1 MLKVIVGIVVLVL
14 LTIGIVWV
22 IDKYVPKK
30 AKPAVQLGLWALIF
44 YLAYATFMSVYGEIQ
59 FNQLKVKDTK
69 QLLKILKTLETL
81 NLLT

>member
-1 MLKVIVGIVVLVL
+1 MLKVIVGIVILVL

-44 YLAYATFMSVYGEIQ
+44 YLTYCIC
-59 FNQLKVKDTK
+59 QL
-69 QLLKILKTLETL
+69 
-81 NLLT
+81 